1 MRSRVQFLA
10 RLPYARL
17 ACLFLAAAQLM
28 PLPEEPE
35 DCPSRSLGV
44 VRAGPD
50 PWSQRSP
57 LEGGISMPLDDK
69 QLHQIAQDYPWFMFT
84 VEEIA
89 TLCNVSRDFV
99 SKVRAAN
106 DSPFCLNKCRP
117 EWFADWMR
125 GHGRKP
131 NCHASVTRFAPTFAG
146 CTCTTGSCPNTC
158 ARKGVTKRYGPLPA
172 KSDLPMEP
180 SIGLKISNKA

>member
-1 MRSRVQFLA
+1 VRSRVQFLA

-50 PWSQRSP
+50 PWSQRPP
-57 LEGGISMPLDDK
+57 LEGGILMQHDQK
-69 QLHQIAQDYPWFMFT
+69 QLHQIAQDYPWHTFT

-89 TLCNVSRDFV
+89 ILCNVSRDV
-99 SKVRAAN
+99 VTRARMAN
-106 DSPFCLNKCRP
+106 DSPFFLNKCRP
-117 EWFADWMR
+117 EWFLQWMR
-125 GHGRKP
+125 EHPDFQLTKELVLKSESFQPIGKSPQPSTSKRRGR
-131 NCHASVTRFAPTFAG
+131 SVSAT
-146 CTCTTGSCPNTC
+146 
-158 ARKGVTKRYGPLPA
+158 
-172 KSDLPMEP
+172 E
-180 SIGLKISNKA
+180 SI

>member
-1 MRSRVQFLA
+1 MRSRVQFLI

-35 DCPSRSLGV
+35 DCPSRLLGV

-50 PWSQRSP
+50 PWSQRPP
-57 LEGGISMPLDDK
+57 LEGGILMQHDQK
-69 QLHQIAQDYPWFMFT
+69 QLHQIAQDYPWYTFT

-89 TLCNVSRDFV
+89 LLCNVSRDVV
-99 SKVRAAN
+99 SKVRAAT

-117 EWFADWMR
+117 EWFTDWMR
-125 GHGRKP
+125 EHPDFQLTKEISTRTKTLAERH
-131 NCHASVTRFAPTFAG
+131 HAKIGGKRGKRESD
-146 CTCTTGSCPNTC
+146 
-158 ARKGVTKRYGPLPA
+158 KGAYV
-172 KSDLPMEP
+172 
-180 SIGLKISNKA
+180 